1 MGNSLQDQ
9 LLKTGLADEKRA
21 REIEQEKKSKG
32 KRKQPKS
39 KRGAEQRQKAEQ
51 ARQQQAQKAERDRAL
66 EAERQKQRRAKETA
80 TQIRQIAKDNRVD
93 RAKGEAV
100 YRFTDGSRIKEI
112 QVTDDQRQR
121 LARGELAVV
130 AVSNKAFEVVPAGV
144 AERIR
149 GIDENAV
156 KVVNQPQADEA
167 DPDDPYADY
176 PVPDDLMW

>member
-32 KRKQPKS
+32 KRKPPKS
-39 KRGAEQRQKAEQ
+39 KRGAEQQQKAER

-66 EAERQKQRRAKETA
+66 EAERQKQRQAKETA
-80 TQIRQIAKDNRVD
+80 AQIRQIVQDHRVD
-93 RAKGEAV
+93 RAKGESV
-100 YRFTDGSRIKEI
+100 YRFTQGSRIKEI

-130 AVSNKAFEVVPAGV
+130 AVSKKGFEVVPARV

-149 GIDENAV
+149 DLDDNAV
-156 KVVNQPQADEA
+156 KVANQAQADEA
-167 DPDDPYADY
+167 DADDPYADY
-176 PVPDDLMW
+176 PVPDELMW

>member
-32 KRKQPKS
+32 RRKQPKS
-39 KRGAEQRQKAEQ
+39 KRGAEQQQKAERQ
-51 ARQQQAQKAERDRAL
+51 RQQQAQKAERDRAL
-66 EAERQKQRRAKETA
+66 EAERQQQRQAKETA
-80 TQIRQIAKDNRVD
+80 DRIRQIAKDNRVD

-100 YRFTDGSRIKEI
+100 YRFTLGSRIKEI

-121 LARGELAVV
+121 IASGELAVV
-130 AVSNKAFEVVPAGV
+130 AVSRKAFEVIPAAV

-149 GIDENAV
+149 GLDENAV
-156 KVVNQPQADEA
+156 KVDNRAQANESDA
-167 DPDDPYADY
+167 DDPYADF